1 MDNNLA
7 ETPLTA
13 VAGVSEPSSTRDWL
27 ERVLP
32 FASVAGLFLLLSI
45 FAPYFLTVQNLS
57 SVCRQT
63 AVINIIAL
71 GMTLIMISGG
81 IDLSVGSVMGFAGI
95 CGTLLLQAGFPLIPS
110 IAGAMIAGAAWGL
123 VNSGLITLLKVS
135 PFIATL
141 GTMGAARGLTLVI
154 TNGMPVVKLPD
165 SFGYLGD
172 GSMAGIIPV
181 PLVVLVVLA
190 LLTGFILK
198 YTRLGRYA
206 YAIGSNVEAA
216 RYAGVPI
223 RRYLVAIYTFGG
235 AMTGLAGMIEG
246 SRLMTGQPTAG
257 QGYELS
263 VIAAVVIGGASLS
276 GGEGTVAGSIAGAF
290 LIGLISN
297 GSNLLGVSPFWQQVV
312 TGAVIVLAVAVDELR
327 KRRRGALF
335 VVRQRVPLSS
345 GQPAGRTAVRCGAE
359 DPMRASPLPQSG
371 SKLPHSKAFRAFVL
385 RGG

>member
-13 VAGVSEPSSTRDWL
+13 VEGLSKQPSTRDWL

-45 FAPYFLTVQNLS
+45 FSPYFLTVQNLS

-327 KRRRGALF
+327 KRRRGA
-335 VVRQRVPLSS
+335 
-345 GQPAGRTAVRCGAE
+345 
-359 DPMRASPLPQSG
+359 
-371 SKLPHSKAFRAFVL
+371 
-385 RGG
+385 

>member
-1 MDNNLA
+1 MNSNMDSPSEISA
-7 ETPLTA
+7 SVVTPPR
-13 VAGVSEPSSTRDWL
+13 ERPSRREWV
-27 ERVLP
+27 ERLLP
-32 FASVAGLFLLLSI
+32 FASVAALFIILSI
-45 FAPYFLTVQNLS
+45 STPYFLTLSNLS

-95 CGTLLLQAGFPLIPS
+95 CGTMLLQAGYPLLPS
-110 IAGAMIAGAAWGL
+110 ILGAMLAGAAWGL
-123 VNSGLITLLKVS
+123 LNSLLITFLKVS

-154 TNGMPVVKLPD
+154 TNGMPIVRLPD
-165 SFGYLGD
+165 SFGNLGD
-172 GSMAGIIPV
+172 GNILHVV
-181 PLVVLVVLA
+181 PTPLAILVVLV

-216 RYAGVPI
+216 RYSGISI
-223 RRYLVAIYTFGG
+223 RMYLLAIYSFCG
-235 AMTGLAGMIEG
+235 ALTGLAGMIES

-257 QGYELS
+257 EGYELR

-276 GGEGTVAGSIAGAF
+276 GGEGTVAGTVAGAF

-312 TGAVIVLAVAVDELR
+312 IGAVIVFAVAVDEFR
-327 KRRRGALF
+327 KRRR
-335 VVRQRVPLSS
+335 
-345 GQPAGRTAVRCGAE
+345 AV
-359 DPMRASPLPQSG
+359 
-371 SKLPHSKAFRAFVL
+371 
-385 RGG
+385 